1 MMTRSLRHQGAA
13 SAAFKRQTTIAAARS
28 PPPPSRAIAA
38 AARHRRRRPA
48 ASTSSTTT
56 TTTTTVLDD
65 AERELEQQ
73 LIIEAEQAPAPAP
86 KPKPSPLPAPNPLA
100 APVVFAA
107 LAADSATALNNAS
120 QAQNLT
126 KTWIRAFLS
135 GCYIAFGGLVAV
147 SVVGASPNIATAAG
161 PGLARLIFALVF
173 PIGLLL
179 NLSHG
184 GELFTGQT
192 MRATLAV
199 LSQNSTFAQLAQN
212 WLVSFT
218 GNFAGALAILAL
230 VLASG
235 LFPTNSPAATFASSL
250 AQAKLSLP
258 FTEALCRAILAN
270 WLVCLAVWQASA
282 AKTAS
287 DRFFA
292 IWPPIAGFVAAGL
305 EHSVANM
312 YLVPLGLACGGAGF
326 GLDLGAFVG
335 FLWRNLLPVTLGNA
349 IAGAVV
355 VAGFSHAVYGSGG
368 NLRAK
373 EA

>member
-1 MMTRSLRHQGAA
+1 MMATTSLRPQGAA
-13 SAAFKRQTTIAAARS
+13 SVAPQRQKQRLAAARS
-28 PPPPSRAIAA
+28 PSPLPSRALAA
-38 AARHRRRRPA
+38 AARHRHRRPSAA
-48 ASTSSTTT
+48 ASTSTTT
-56 TTTTTVLDD
+56 TTTSTVLDD

-73 LIIEAEQAPAPAP
+73 LIIDEAPTKAA
-86 KPKPSPLPAPNPLA
+86 PKPSPPPSPNPLA
-100 APVVFAA
+100 APVVFSA
-107 LAADSATALNNAS
+107 LQADSATALNSAS
-120 QAQNLT
+120 QAQNLS
-126 KTWIRAFLS
+126 KTLIRAFLS

-147 SVVGASPNIATAAG
+147 SVVGASPAIAASGA

-173 PIGLLL
+173 PVGLLL

-199 LSQNSTFAQLAQN
+199 LSNKSTFAQLAQN
-212 WLVSFT
+212 WVVSFT

-235 LFPTNSPAATFASSL
+235 LFPTGSPASSFASSL
-250 AQAKLSLP
+250 SQAKLSLP

-312 YLVPLGLACGGAGF
+312 FLVPLGLACGAG
-326 GLDLGAFVG
+326 GLDLGAFAG
-335 FLWRNLLPVTLGNA
+335 FLGKNLLPVTLGNA

-355 VAGFSHAVYGSGG
+355 VAGFSHAVYGA
-368 NLRAK
+368 RR
-373 EA
+373 